1 MIGFNCAS
9 WDAITAIHIPTM
21 REFAFDP
28 IPLYGKGRIKPAFEK
43 IKFCNRVHKGSGRCG
58 EEYATPA

>member
-1 MIGFNCAS
+1 MIGFNCAA

-28 IPLYGKGRIKPAFEK
+28 KPLYGNGSIKPAFEQV
-43 IKFCNRVHKGSGRCG
+43 KFCNRIHKGGGLC
-58 EEYATPA
+58 